1 MNRKL
6 IDNETAVFCDICRD
20 PCHEDFVR
28 QCPQCGRYVCLSP
41 RRLDHPCQTEPAGEV
56 RLRMPRFIHL
66 NSRKDG
72 IVI

>member
-1 MNRKL
+1 
-6 IDNETAVFCDICRD
+6 
-20 PCHEDFVR
+20 
-28 QCPQCGRYVCLSP
+28 LSP

-66 NSRKDG
+66 NSGKDG